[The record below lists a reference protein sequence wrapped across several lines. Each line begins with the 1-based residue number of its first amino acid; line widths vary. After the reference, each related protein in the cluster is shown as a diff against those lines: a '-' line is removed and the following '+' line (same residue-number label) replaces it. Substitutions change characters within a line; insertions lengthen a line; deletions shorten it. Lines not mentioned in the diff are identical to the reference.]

1 MLGDEHSVLEDG
13 PLVWAIDDDREVL
26 EMLKG
31 LFEQG
36 GYRFE
41 GFDEPG
47 RAIFAA
53 KALARRAQSSHRPAL
68 ILLDLMMSPISG
80 VEFLRALSAMEH
92 MALVPTMVLTAD
104 HSQSSMLN
112 ALEWGAVDLLYK
124 PVSPVE
130 LLARVRVQLTRARQ
144 LHALMRSRDEMAS
157 LAKLATTLGA
167 SASASAHLAHLAT
180 LWVEAF
186 GAKCSLAIELEPSRG
201 ELICGD
207 GAKLELGAWPQ
218 LLDAIASRTPIALEP
233 QQLQALLG
241 QLKPQLLA
249 QLQLD
254 DELDMFEL
262 HELVR
267 FGALVPIATPRRL
280 YGVVFLGA
288 TSPLLESEASQ
299 SLAIS
304 AANMTGLAIDRDAL
318 LESIDQKSTQLA
330 RINDELMRTRDQLLR
345 VINASPNAIVAAN
358 RRGEIIIFNPAAE
371 SILGWSVG
379 EALQMNVS
387 ALYPEGLAKEIMR
400 KLRADDAAGPG
411 QLARCP
417 EQLVDRHGQL
427 IPVEIS
433 AALLYDQGVE
443 VGSVGVF
450 TDLRAKL
457 ALEERLAEATS
468 SLALS
473 KDHAVLAQ
481 LAGAAAHELNQ
492 PLTSMLGYLELIE
505 QLDDEARTLDP
516 RLTRGLAQIAQD
528 ASRIAQ
534 VVQRLDHLKH
544 YKTTDYIGQDRIMDL
559 RADAAESGGQ
569 KP

>member
-13 PLVWAIDDDREVL
+13 PLLWAIDDDRQVL
-26 EMLKG
+26 EMLKE

-41 GFDEPG
+41 GFELPAQVIKSAQKLSARADE
-47 RAIFAA
+47 
-53 KALARRAQSSHRPAL
+53 SHRPAL

-80 VEFLRALSAMEH
+80 VEFLRALSSMEH

-157 LAKLATTLGA
+157 LAKLATTLGP
-167 SASASAHLAHLAT
+167 SARASAHLSQLAT
-180 LWVEAF
+180 LWVEDLGATCSVAF
-186 GAKCSLAIELEPSRG
+186 ELEPSQGILTSTSGIR
-201 ELICGD
+201 
-207 GAKLELGAWPQ
+207 LELGAWPQ
-218 LLDAIASRTPIALEP
+218 LLDAIASRTPVSLQPDQLSALVT
-233 QQLQALLG
+233 QAQVCAPRETPGFGAAPL
-241 QLKPQLLA
+241 
-249 QLQLD
+249 
-254 DELDMFEL
+254 
-262 HELVR
+262 R
-267 FGALVPIATPRRL
+267 YGALVPIATPRRL
-280 YGVVFLGA
+280 YGVVFLCA
-288 TSPLLESEASQ
+288 SAPLLESEGSQ

-304 AANMTGLAIDRDAL
+304 AANMTGLAIERDAL
-318 LESIDQKSTQLA
+318 LESVDHKNTQLA

-345 VINASPNAIVAAN
+345 VINASPNAIVAAG
-358 RRGEIIIFNPAAE
+358 RDGKIIIFNPAAE
-371 SILGWSVG
+371 SILGWSAG

-387 ALYPEGLAKEIMR
+387 ALYPQGQAKEIMR

-433 AALLYDQGVE
+433 AALLFDRGQE

-450 TDLRAKL
+450 TDLRDKL
-457 ALEERLAEATS
+457 ELEERLAAATS
-468 SLALS
+468 SLEES
-473 KDHAVLAQ
+473 KAQAVLAQ

-505 QLDDEARTLDP
+505 QLNDEARPLDP
-516 RLTRGLAQIAQD
+516 RLTRGLSQIALD
-528 ASRIAQ
+528 AGRIAQ

-559 RADAAESGGQ
+559 GAESSGGE
-569 KP
+569 P

>member
-1 MLGDEHSVLEDG
+1 MLGDEHSVLEEG
-13 PLVWAIDDDREVL
+13 PLLWAIDDDREVL

-41 GFDEPG
+41 GFDDPS
-47 RAIFAA
+47 RAISAA
-53 KALARRAQSSHRPAL
+53 MALERRAQSSQRPAL

-207 GAKLELGAWPQ
+207 SAKLELGAWPQ
-218 LLDAIASRTPIALEP
+218 LLDAIASRTPIALDAP
-233 QQLQALLG
+233 QLQALLG
-241 QLKPQLLA
+241 QLKPQLFE
-249 QLQLD
+249 QLRLD
-254 DELDMFEL
+254 DALEL

-318 LESIDQKSTQLA
+318 LESIDQKNTQLA

-387 ALYPEGLAKEIMR
+387 ALYPKGQAKEIMR

-417 EQLVDRHGQL
+417 EQLIDRHGEL

-450 TDLRAKL
+450 TDLRDKL

-468 SLALS
+468 SLELS

-559 RADAAESGGQ
+559 RSDATGSGGQ